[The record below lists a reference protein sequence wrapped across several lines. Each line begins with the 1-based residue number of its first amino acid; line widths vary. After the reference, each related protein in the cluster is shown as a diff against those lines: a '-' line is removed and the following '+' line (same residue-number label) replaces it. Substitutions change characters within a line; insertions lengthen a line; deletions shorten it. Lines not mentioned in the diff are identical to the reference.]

1 MKFLLL
7 ISNSAI
13 YPQVVLWY
21 FIQHYS
27 VWKGAAKF
35 LSVCWCCLPY
45 CQKLDSHS
53 FSNLCQSAF
62 FIGLGILFVFLK
74 HCLSW
79 LYNLNIIYFPA
90 LTASEFFKITFL
102 FFFLIFK
109 FLATPRDAWDVG
121 TKTCGILVPQL
132 GIEPTVPHPLQW
144 KCRVLNWTTREVP
157 EITEQLSLS
166 LYSSGDHSHHYI
178 LQT

>member
-13 YPQVVLWY
+13 YPQVVLWN

-27 VWKGAAKF
+27 VWKESAKF
-35 LSVCWCCLPY
+35 LSVCRCCLPY
-45 CQKLDSHS
+45 CQKLDSYS
-53 FSNLCQSAF
+53 LSNLSQSAF

-74 HCLSW
+74 HCLSR

-90 LTASEFFKITFL
+90 LTASEFFEITVL
-102 FFFLIFK
+102 FFFLILK
-109 FLATPRDAWDVG
+109 FLATPCDAWDVG

-132 GIEPTVPHPLQW
+132 GIEPTLPAPPAV
-144 KCRVLNWTTREVP
+144 EV
-157 EITEQLSLS
+157 QS
-166 LYSSGDHSHHYI
+166 
-178 LQT
+178 